1 MAPAL
6 RIELRPEDLESPA
19 LTVMQHRNI
28 FIEKIY
34 FFTFYIY
41 YIIFFIKSQIF
52 SFSKKNWK
60 GTDFFYFLNVLFPFL
75 FLYGF
80 IISKNFE
87 FVKYS
92 LPLSKLSI
100 FFSEPCVF
108 AFNVDYLFISH
119 FWRKLI
125 NYIIFV
131 SNNNLR

>member
-19 LTVMQHRNI
+19 LTVMRHRNI
-28 FIEKIY
+28 FIGKNIFFHFLYILYNIFYKKSNIFFFQEKIGRER
-34 FFTFYIY
+34 T
-41 YIIFFIKSQIF
+41 
-52 SFSKKNWK
+52 
-60 GTDFFYFLNVLFPFL
+60 FYFLNVLFPFL

-92 LPLSKLSI
+92 LPLSKLGI
-100 FFSEPCVF
+100 FFSEPCIF

-119 FWRKLI
+119 FRRKLI
-125 NYIIFV
+125 NHIVFV